1 MADCIFCKIANGEIP
16 SYKIYE
22 DKDYLAFLDVSPS
35 SKGQALV
42 IPKKHDGYIFDLN
55 DKEYSDLFIKGKK
68 IAKAIDNALNPI
80 RTCIVVEGFMVDHVH
95 IRLHPCYER
104 HLDFEKI
111 PQPSKEEFEVIV
123 DKIKRF
129 L

>member
-1 MADCIFCKIANGEIP
+1 MTDCIFCKIANGEIP
-16 SYKIYE
+16 SYRIYE
-22 DKDYLAFLDVSPS
+22 DKDYLAFLDMFPS
-35 SKGQALV
+35 SKGQTLV
-42 IPKKHDGYIFDLN
+42 IPKKHDDYIFDLN

-80 RTCIVVEGFMVDHVH
+80 RTCIVVEGFMVEHVH

-104 HLDFEKI
+104 HLGFEKT

-123 DKIKRF
+123 NKIKRF